1 MPPEIIVVVKLNKIY
16 YFSFVCHLN
25 QSTHSLPPLP
35 SIIYRYMN
43 KRMAI
48 GLLSFGWSLSFVLAS
63 VPMFWNNWKTAQVCE
78 FYEILPPWYMAGVIT
93 PPFAL
98 VWVCLFILYYRIWR
112 EASRQVKKLRNTPF
126 AQDRVSDWKSVQ
138 VSVLKY
144 SYDGT

>member
-1 MPPEIIVVVKLNKIY
+1 MVKQNKIY
-16 YFSFVCHLN
+16 YLSFICHLN
-25 QSTHSLPPLP
+25 QSTHSPPH
-35 SIIYRYMN
+35 RYMN